1 MIRVVAADTDFPVL
15 TNINALFA
23 TGGNH
28 MRLRVV
34 LVLALAVSGSA
45 GLAKDVYLPI
55 AGSPGN
61 FKTDVRLLNTSANK
75 DIVVNATFLPV
86 GQDNNAATSIVI
98 NVPKRTMVTR
108 DDAVRTMFGITNPG
122 ALGAI
127 KLTSD
132 DNFVASM
139 RIYAVTEEGTLGQ
152 FAPGIEPT
160 EAKTK
165 GILMQLR
172 ANGSFGM
179 DNTFRTN
186 LGFMNPNASAA
197 QVTVTLYDKNNLV
210 VGTPFSVSVPPRS
223 VEFPRSAESPLRL
236 SSTAADFS
244 EAWVSFDS
252 TQPVIGFASVVDNGT
267 SDPFFQLA
275 FVDMPTAGNQAT
287 KTFHVTARSGFF
299 DVREGSMRV
308 QQGDHVIVYITAVD
322 ALRGLAL
329 ERYAP
334 RGVRAFPG
342 QTKTIEFDATVA
354 GTFAYYSTRSDS
366 GTSQFSVMDELVVE
380 PRE

>member
-1 MIRVVAADTDFPVL
+1 
-15 TNINALFA
+15 
-23 TGGNH
+23 

-34 LVLALAVSGSA
+34 LALALAVSGSA

-61 FKTDVRLLNTSANK
+61 FKTDVRLLNTSSSK
-75 DIVVNATFLPV
+75 DIVVNATFLPAGV
-86 GQDNNAATSIVI
+86 DNNNATSVAI
-98 NVPKRTMVTR
+98 NVPKRTMITR
-108 DDAVRTMFGITNPG
+108 DDAVATMFGINNPS

-127 KLTSD
+127 RLTSE

-152 FAPGIEPT
+152 FAPGIEPA
-160 EAKTK
+160 EARTK

-172 ANGSFGM
+172 ANGAFGTE
-179 DNTFRTN
+179 NTSRTN
-186 LGFMNPNASAA
+186 LGFMNPNTSPA

-223 VEFPRSAESPLRL
+223 VEFPRSADSPLRL

-244 EAWVSFDS
+244 EAWASFDS
-252 TQPVIGFASVVDNGT
+252 TQPVIGFASIVDNGT

-275 FVDMPTAGNQAT
+275 FADAPTSGNQT
-287 KTFHVTARSGFF
+287 TRTFHVTAKAWSFQ
-299 DVREGSMRV
+299 VQEGPIRV
-308 QQGDHVIVYITAVD
+308 QQGDHVILIVTGED
-322 ALRGLAL
+322 SDHGLSL

-334 RGVRAFPG
+334 NGITVSPG
-342 QTKTIEFDATVA
+342 QTRTIEFDATVA
-354 GTFAYYSTRSDS
+354 GTFTYYCTIYCGS
-366 GTSQFSVMDELVVE
+366 GHYGMFGQLVVE
-380 PRE
+380 PRN

>member
-1 MIRVVAADTDFPVL
+1 VL
-15 TNINALFA
+15 GL
-23 TGGNH
+23 
-28 MRLRVV
+28 
-34 LVLALAVSGSA
+34 SGSA

-61 FKTDVRLLNTSANK
+61 FKTDVRLLNTSPTK

-86 GQDNNAATSIVI
+86 GQDNNAATSVAI

-108 DDAVRTMFGITNPG
+108 DDAVRTMFGITNPS

-152 FAPGIEPT
+152 FAPGIEPA
-160 EAKTK
+160 EAKSK

-172 ANGSFGM
+172 ADGAFGTE
-179 DNTFRTN
+179 NTSRTN

-210 VGTPFSVSVPPRS
+210 VGTPFTVSVPPRS
-223 VEFPRSAESPLRL
+223 VEFPRAADSPLRL

-275 FVDMPTAGNQAT
+275 FTDTPTSGNQAT
-287 KTFHVTARSGFF
+287 RTFHVTARNSHFY
-299 DVREGSMRV
+299 VREGSMRV
-308 QQGDHVIVYITAVD
+308 QQGDHVVLHITAVD
-322 ALRGLAL
+322 ALQGLAL

-334 RGVRAFPG
+334 QGIRALPG
-342 QTKTIEFDATVA
+342 QTRTIEFDATVA
-354 GTFAYYSTRSDS
+354 GTFAYYSTGPGS
-366 GTSQFSVMDELVVE
+366 GSSYFSMMDELVVE
-380 PRE
+380 PRN